1 MFSLILGTSLVAFVV
16 LHFVQFKCYWEC
28 HEVFFPTVGKLST
41 SQTSVFFFLSTF
53 ETYDGVTS
61 CA

>member
-28 HEVFFPTVGKLST
+28 YEVFFPTVGKLST
-41 SQTSVFFFLSTF
+41 SQTSFFFLSTF